1 MSSYSVYSV
10 IQSRP
15 IAPQVQ
21 QSCPQCSTQIEF
33 SLPTDP
39 SPPPQTVLQVQ
50 CYNCN
55 SILTHTIAV
64 GYNASSRPTPQPPKR
79 TGRKIGTQERP
90 LETGYYDILE
100 VKVDATT
107 EEIKKAYRRM
117 ALLHH
122 PDKHPGDPMAEERF
136 KNIAVAY
143 QVLSDPER
151 RKKYNEF
158 GAKESGSDAG
168 YVDPEEVF
176 SAIFG
181 GDRFVPIIGEISLGK
196 EMKEAL
202 QQAEEAEEEE
212 ASATTIEGS
221 TPVQRDSKGKPILSP
236 EQKAKKLEKE
246 KKIAA
251 EKARLRE
258 ERVKKLVEN
267 LDRKLSIYV
276 ESVIGAPTDAE
287 VARSWR
293 EICRIEAEELK
304 TESYGVDLLHAIG
317 FVYTAKSRHY
327 LASHSTPWGMGG
339 WLHNVQGKYHV
350 ISETYVGTMCEAL
363 SAVFDDETILHYIRV
378 STVRSALELKR
389 VFDELAAAEKTGIS
403 PEEKRRLEEQAAEKG
418 LQALFKGAKLEID
431 SVLRETC
438 DRILGDERVPK
449 DKLIARATALGMLG
463 DAYLAV
469 RKDSETESEYVK
481 IDTKASRER
490 DARRASSS

>member
-1 MSSYSVYSV
+1 MYRASVERENDCTQRQAQMV
-10 IQSRP
+10 PHHIPFPLTAPAPSRP
-15 IAPQVQ
+15 IGPQVQ

-50 CYNCN
+50 CYHCS

-64 GYNASSRPTPQPPKR
+64 GYNSTSRSTPQPPKR

-122 PDKHPGDPMAEERF
+122 PDKHPGDQMAEERVS
-136 KNIAVAY
+136 K
-143 QVLSDPER
+143 
-151 RKKYNEF
+151 
-158 GAKESGSDAG
+158 
-168 YVDPEEVF
+168 
-176 SAIFG
+176 AIFG

-212 ASATTIEGS
+212 TSATTIEGS

-276 ESVIGAPTDAE
+276 ESVTGAPTDAE
-287 VARSWR
+287 VAKSWR
-293 EICRIEAEELK
+293 EICRLESEELK

-317 FVYTAKSRHY
+317 FVYTSKSRHY
-327 LASHSTPWGMGG
+327 LASYSTPWGVGG

-350 ISETYVGTMCEAL
+350 ISETP
-363 SAVFDDETILHYIRV
+363 S
-378 STVRSALELKR
+378 LELKR
-389 VFDELAAAEKTGIS
+389 VFDELAAAEKAGIS

-438 DRILGDERVPK
+438 DRILADERIPK

-463 DAYLAV
+463 DAFLAV

-481 IDTKASRER
+481 VDTKASRER

>member
-1 MSSYSVYSV
+1 MSSYSV

-50 CYNCN
+50 CYHCN

-64 GYNASSRPTPQPPKR
+64 GYNATSRSAPQPPKR

-212 ASATTIEGS
+212 SSANTIEGS
-221 TPVQRDSKGKPILSP
+221 TPVHRDSKGKPILSP
-236 EQKAKKLEKE
+236 EQRAKKLEKE

-276 ESVIGAPTDAE
+276 ESVTGAPTDAE
-287 VARSWR
+287 VAKSWR
-293 EICRIEAEELK
+293 EICRLEAEELK

-327 LASHSTPWGMGG
+327 LASYSTPWGVGG

-350 ISETYVGTMCEAL
+350 ISET
-363 SAVFDDETILHYIRV
+363 V

-449 DKLIARATALGMLG
+449 DKVIARATALGMLG

-481 IDTKASRER
+481 VDTKASRER
-490 DARRASSS
+490 DARRSSSS